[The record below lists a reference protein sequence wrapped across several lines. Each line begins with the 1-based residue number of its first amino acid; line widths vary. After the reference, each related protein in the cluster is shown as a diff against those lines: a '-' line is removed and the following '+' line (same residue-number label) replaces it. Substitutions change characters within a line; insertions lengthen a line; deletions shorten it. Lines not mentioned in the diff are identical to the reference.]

1 MIDAFIVQHTDIGR
15 AESVQRASQSYRL
28 DDTGMCRVRLRIGA
42 QQEGW
47 AERVADM
54 PYAEWMHNG
63 CTMQWARRA
72 HVTGKGGTYRG
83 GMDTVER
90 DEDDPESPTRS
101 LRRASDLRIH
111 AGSECMQG
119 SELDEGLN

>member
-1 MIDAFIVQHTDIGR
+1 MVIDAFMVQHTGIGR
-15 AESVQRASQSYRL
+15 AESVQRANQSYRL
-28 DDTGMCRVRLRIGA
+28 DDTGMCRVQLRIGA

-47 AERVADM
+47 AERGADM

-72 HVTGKGGTYRG
+72 HVTGKGGAYRG

-90 DEDDPESPTRS
+90 DEDDPESPTWS

-111 AGSECMQG
+111 AGSECHAG
-119 SELDEGLN
+119 V